1 MGAAKINIK
10 RAYTF
15 LGRTQLNWIF
25 LWDAIELEDWCI
37 APVSLIV
44 RRIHGERVLI
54 SLFCSMGFVVWV
66 VTYLWLAQLGG
77 DRKGVEK
84 EQN

>member
-1 MGAAKINIK
+1 VHS
-10 RAYTF
+10 T
-15 LGRTQLNWIF
+15 
-25 LWDAIELEDWCI
+25 
-37 APVSLIV
+37 SLSYCATYP
-44 RRIHGERVLI
+44 RERVLI